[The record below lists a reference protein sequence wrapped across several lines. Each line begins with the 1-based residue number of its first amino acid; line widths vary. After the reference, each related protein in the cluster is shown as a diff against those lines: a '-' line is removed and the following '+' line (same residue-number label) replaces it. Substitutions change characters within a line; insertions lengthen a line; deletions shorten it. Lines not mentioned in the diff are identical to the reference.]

1 MNRLL
6 RLLARIVNIL
16 ALCGALLMGLLGA
29 VYELFGPVRFEEI
42 AAALGISM
50 FMDSGRDC
58 PWTIDR
64 NMPDQGVS
72 RTRRGIR
79 QKSPFTA

>member
-16 ALCGALLMGLLGA
+16 ALCGALLIGLLGA

-42 AAALGISM
+42 AAALGIA
-50 FMDSGRDC
+50 DGYRC
-58 PWTIDR
+58 LWILGAIVLGLLIATCLIK
-64 NMPDQGVS
+64 V
-72 RTRRGIR
+72 
-79 QKSPFTA
+79 

>member
-42 AAALGISM
+42 AATLGIA
-50 FMDSGRDC
+50 DGYRC
-58 PWTIDR
+58 LWILGAIVLGLLIATCLI
-64 NMPDQGVS
+64 
-72 RTRRGIR
+72 
-79 QKSPFTA
+79 KA